1 MSLYTKIADIIL
13 EKIKSGEWA
22 PGYMLPSEKELCQQF
37 EVSRPTVRSA
47 LSMLV
52 YQGYV
57 IRIKGK
63 GSFVSRPRVMEDTT
77 IFIESFSK
85 EMRAR
90 GMEIETEVLEQRV
103 IPADEDVAS
112 HLGIKVGDEVFKLS
126 RLRYVKDSFDRG
138 PIVYNITYIPSR
150 YIFLQKENFEKESLT
165 SIYKRNRLERRHLRK
180 TISAVFITN
189 RLARILG
196 VDDGSLGIL
205 IQSISF
211 LEDRDQVVEYT
222 LSYYPSDRNTFI
234 LQMSV

>member
-22 PGYMLPSEKELCQQF
+22 PGHMLPSEKELCQQF

-52 YQGYV
+52 NQGYV

-138 PIVYNITYIPSR
+138 PIVYNITYLPSR

-165 SIYKRNRLERRHLRK
+165 SIFKRNHLERRHLRK
-180 TISAVFITN
+180 NISAVLITN

-205 IQSISF
+205 IHSISF
-211 LEDRDQVVEYT
+211 LEDRERVVEYT